1 MHIYIWG
8 NIAMPYNP
16 RLFVGRYRSHFEANC
31 VTIVYSSVGL
41 QDAKRPYLRT
51 CSTNDCSIVNE
62 PGIES

>member
-1 MHIYIWG
+1 
-8 NIAMPYNP
+8 MPYNP
-16 RLFVGRYRSHFEANC
+16 RLFVGLYRSHFEANC